1 MKTALDST
9 TGLEE
14 IKCAGVWLK
23 GTHTLSIK
31 KRQLSLHLIQLG
43 FDRGRPENGQEIFFR
58 KDGLQYLGQSN
69 LFVKLQPP
77 CVSILTPFLPYP
89 FSHNRTGL
97 FRALLFTCSFVIQ
110 TLGIEWTW
118 LMAKS
123 ALDKH
128 LQFFA
133 YTYINVYKCKYIYI
147 CSCPVSDL

>member
-9 TGLEE
+9 TALEE

-128 LQFFA
+128 LQFFV
-133 YTYINVYKCKYIYI
+133 YTYINVNIYIFI